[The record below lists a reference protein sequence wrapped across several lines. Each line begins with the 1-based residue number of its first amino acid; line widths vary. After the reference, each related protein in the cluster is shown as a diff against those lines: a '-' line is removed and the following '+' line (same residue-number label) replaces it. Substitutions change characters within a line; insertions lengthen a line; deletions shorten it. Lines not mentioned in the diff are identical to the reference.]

1 MSRFYSYLNSASNII
16 DLYKGEMPFAV
27 FLKQY
32 FAKEKKF
39 GSKDRKQ
46 ISALCYNYFRV
57 ANALNVVE
65 KEEQFLIASFLC
77 ESTPNP
83 ILAFL
88 KPEFNDSVEQSLS
101 QKLEIL
107 GGKVDVNKLFP
118 LVDFVS
124 DKLDKKL
131 FSESITIQPDLFI
144 RLRPKTSQKVI
155 ETLSEA
161 QIQFQKINEITLA
174 LPNASKLPESLIADK
189 DYSVQ
194 DASSQ
199 QVGLIL
205 KSYLTN
211 LNTQSKV
218 WDCCAASG
226 GKSIMLHDLG
236 FNYQL
241 FVSDIRES
249 ILTNLSNRF
258 QIAGI
263 TKYAKFIAD
272 LTSPNIKTPVS
283 KFDVIIA
290 DVPCS
295 GSGTWGRTPEQ
306 LSYFKPSDLEVYTN
320 RQLKIV
326 ENLGQFLD
334 SNGILVYIT
343 CSVFETENENIV
355 SHICQNGFE
364 LIHSEY
370 ILGYNH
376 KADSMFLSILK
387 KK

>member
-1 MSRFYSYLNSASNII
+1 MESVNQVQVHNLEKHYQASLLIEI
-16 DLYKGEMPFAV
+16 
-27 FLKQY
+27 
-32 FAKEKKF
+32 
-39 GSKDRKQ
+39 
-46 ISALCYNYFRV
+46 NY
-57 ANALNVVE
+57 
-65 KEEQFLIASFLC
+65 
-77 ESTPNP
+77 
-83 ILAFL
+83 
-88 KPEFNDSVEQSLS
+88 
-101 QKLEIL
+101 
-107 GGKVDVNKLFP
+107 
-118 LVDFVS
+118 
-124 DKLDKKL
+124 
-131 FSESITIQPDLFI
+131 
-144 RLRPKTSQKVI
+144 
-155 ETLSEA
+155 
-161 QIQFQKINEITLA
+161 
-174 LPNASKLPESLIADK
+174 
-189 DYSVQ
+189 
-194 DASSQ
+194 
-199 QVGLIL
+199 L
-205 KSYLTN
+205 KSYLSN
-211 LNTQSKV
+211 LDTQSKV

-263 TKYAKFIAD
+263 TKYSKFIAD

-355 SHICQNGFE
+355 LHISQNGFE